1 MNESVLFLLLVLGFL
16 CSIISII
23 LHIFNK
29 PKTAILILIISFGFF
44 GCYAIHLYPFLNVWD
59 ERFHALVSKNLMTHP
74 LMPTLYNDPVITMA
88 YERWDR
94 YIIWLHKQPLF
105 MWQIALSF
113 KLFGVN
119 ETSLRIPGLI
129 LLLILIFVTYR
140 SGILLYNTN
149 SGYYSAFLVAT
160 SPYLLKLVSGR
171 IELDQ
176 NDVSFICYVSFSIW
190 AWLEYLHSKKKIW
203 LVLIGV
209 FSGYA
214 ILCKWL
220 TGLFVYLIW
229 GVYNL
234 IEYKIAIKKHIPLFI
249 SLLITCVVFLPWQI
263 LTFKWYPTEA
273 KYALELNS
281 KHFTEAVDGH
291 TGDFWYH
298 FVKTPDIY
306 GIILSLLII
315 PSLIIFYQRI
325 QNKSISLAFI
335 TGVAFVFLFFSLA
348 VTKMPS
354 FTALLILPIYLSFGI
369 FVDFIVQKTK
379 HSINKDYVSIILIF
393 VFTFILFYR
402 MDLRT
407 LVSSNSFYADESDKG
422 YKKALIHNKNIFLNL
437 KTTGNSVIFNVK
449 GRHYV
454 EAMFYTGIPAYN
466 FIPSPEQY
474 QEVISKNKQLLIF
487 QNEDS
492 IPSYLTNKENV
503 IIKKDT
509 IYLCE

>member
-23 LHIFNK
+23 LHLFNK
-29 PKTAILILIISFGFF
+29 PKTAIAFLIISFIFF
-44 GCYAIHLYPFLNVWD
+44 GFYAINIYPFLNVWD
-59 ERFHALVSKNLMTHP
+59 ERFHALVSKNLMNHP
-74 LMPTLYNDPVITMA
+74 LMPTLYDDPVITMA
-88 YERWDR
+88 YDRWDR

-105 MWQIALSF
+105 MWQIAFSF

-119 ETSLRIPGLI
+119 ETALRIPGLV
-129 LLLILIFVTYR
+129 LLIILIFITYR
-140 SGILLYNTN
+140 SGKLLLNTE

-190 AWLEYLHSKKKIW
+190 AWLEYLHSEKTIW
-203 LVLIGV
+203 LVLTGV

-220 TGLFVYLIW
+220 AGLFIYFIW

-234 IEYKIAIKKHIPLFI
+234 LEYKLAIKKYLPLFI

-263 LTFKWYPTEA
+263 LTLKWYPTEA
-273 KYALELNS
+273 KYALDLNS

-315 PSLIIFYQRI
+315 PALIVLYKRI
-325 QNKSISLAFI
+325 QSKTISLAFI
-335 TGVAFVFLFFSLA
+335 TGVVFVFLFFSLA

-369 FVDFIVQKTK
+369 FVDFIVQKIK
-379 HSINKDYVSIILIF
+379 HSINNDYVSIILIF

-402 MDLRT
+402 LDLST
-407 LVSSNSFYADESDKG
+407 FVSSNSFYANDSDNG
-422 YKKALIHNKNIFLNL
+422 YKKALTHNKNLFLNI
-437 KTTGNSVIFNVK
+437 KAPENSVIFNVK

-466 FIPSPEQY
+466 FIPSLEQY
-474 QEVISKNKQLLIF
+474 QEAISKNKQLLIF

-503 IIKKDT
+503 TIKKDT